1 MSEVFIISAP
11 SGSGKSTLVRNL
23 MERDGK
29 LVFSVSYTTR
39 APRGQEKEGQEYH
52 FVTREA
58 FLEMRGRDEFIE
70 WAPVFD
76 DFYGTHRRYVD
87 QARAE
92 GKDAVLDIDV
102 KGARQLRERIPEA
115 VSVFILAPSREEL
128 EKRLRARGDVSDA
141 VIRKRVAEAA
151 REIRDYSQYTYVLVN
166 EDVEVASGQLQAIVE
181 ASRRGAG
188 DGQTAGLRSDNPAVQ
203 RRVTEILATFETS
216 GEPEED

>member
-1 MSEVFIISAP
+1 MSQVFIISAP

-23 MERDGK
+23 LERDPS
-29 LVFSVSYTTR
+29 LIFSVSYTTR
-39 APRGQEKEGQEYH
+39 EPRGQEQEGHEYH
-52 FVTREA
+52 FVSRDA
-58 FLEMRGRDEFIE
+58 FVAMKNRGEFIE

-92 GKDAVLDIDV
+92 GRDVVLDIDV

-128 EKRLRARGDVSDA
+128 EKRLRARGDVSEQ

-151 REIRDYSQYTYVLVN
+151 REIQDFSQYGYVLVN
-166 EDVEVASGQLQAIVE
+166 EDVEEASDLLQAIVE
-181 ASRRGAG
+181 AARRQA
-188 DGQTAGLRSDNPAVQ
+188 DSEQTARLRSEDAAV
-203 RRVTEILATFETS
+203 RTRVSQILGTFER
-216 GEPEED
+216 

>member
-1 MSEVFIISAP
+1 MSQVFIISAP

-23 MERDGK
+23 MERDGN
-29 LVFSVSYTTR
+29 LIFSVSYTTR
-39 APRGQEKEGQEYH
+39 APRGQETEGHEYH
-52 FVTREA
+52 FVSRAA
-58 FLEMRGRDEFIE
+58 FLEMRARDEFIE

-128 EKRLRARGDVSDA
+128 EKRLRARGDVSDQ
-141 VIRKRVAEAA
+141 VIQKRVAEAA

-166 EDVEVASGQLQAIVE
+166 EDVEVASGQLQAIVK
-181 ASRRGAG
+181 ASRQGAG
-188 DGQTAGLRSDNPAVQ
+188 EGETAGLRSDNAAVQ
-203 RRVTEILATFETS
+203 KRVTEILATFE
-216 GEPEED
+216 